1 MAKVVF
7 EESDDVITDSF
18 SIKIEDFQKIF
29 HEYGIAVTKKLLMHH
44 KAYCGM
50 SIFAQSDE

>member
-7 EESDDVITDSF
+7 QESDNVITDSF

-29 HEYGIAVTKKLLMHH
+29 HEYGIAVTIKLLMHH